1 MFPPSSFNGD
11 LDAAGVV
18 IGGEKFRPELLIE
31 KNGSPDYITVA
42 YGINDWACF
51 ERDFVDKRSREFYER
66 VSALYPDDVVVASDT
81 VVALDDEILGKPTSR
96 DDAVNMLK
104 RLSGREHTVYT
115 GVSIISKDASERFV
129 AATKVEFYELDDEL
143 IEWYISTN
151 EPFDKAGAY
160 GIQGK
165 GSVLAKRIDGDYF
178 TVMGLPSAE
187 IYRALKKFQI
197 LPE

>member
-1 MFPPSSFNGD
+1 M
-11 LDAAGVV
+11 
-18 IGGEKFRPELLIE
+18 K
-31 KNGSPDYITVA
+31 
-42 YGINDWACF
+42 
-51 ERDFVDKRSREFYER
+51 
-66 VSALYPDDVVVASDT
+66 
-81 VVALDDEILGKPTSR
+81 
-96 DDAVNMLK
+96 MLK

-115 GVSIISKDASERFV
+115 GVSIVSKDACERFV
-129 AATKVEFYELDDEL
+129 AATKVEFYELDDQL

-165 GSVLAKRIDGDYF
+165 GSVLVKRIDGDYF

-187 IYRALKKFQI
+187 IFRALEKFQI

>member
-1 MFPPSSFNGD
+1 MLILASASPRRREILTNLGYSFECIVADTDETISSDMGGY
-11 LDAAGVV
+11 DAVYELA
-18 IGGEKFRPELLIE
+18 FR
-31 KNGSPDYITVA
+31 KA
-42 YGINDWACF
+42 KA
-51 ERDFVDKRSREFYER
+51 
-66 VSALYPDDVVVASDT
+66 VSTLYPDDVVVASDT

-129 AATKVEFYELDDEL
+129 AATKVEFYELDDAI

-165 GSVLAKRIDGDYF
+165 GSVLVKGIDGDYF